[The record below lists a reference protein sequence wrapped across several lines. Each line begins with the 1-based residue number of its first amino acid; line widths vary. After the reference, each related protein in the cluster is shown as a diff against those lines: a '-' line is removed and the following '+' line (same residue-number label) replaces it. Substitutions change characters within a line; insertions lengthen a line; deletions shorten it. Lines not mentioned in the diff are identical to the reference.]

1 MPKVLG
7 RKYKYL
13 IYILGTLETGKA
25 PHRIGAHLD
34 PDLTQLSLL
43 AMPCGIIGGES
54 RHEWVWKNT
63 RNLGQPAR
71 FRQVY

>member
-7 RKYKYL
+7 RKFKYL
-13 IYILGTLETGKA
+13 IILGTLETGK
-25 PHRIGAHLD
+25 D

-43 AMPCGIIGGES
+43 AMPHGIIGGEC
-54 RHEWVWKNT
+54 RHKWVLKNT
-63 RNLGQPAR
+63 RNLGQMAR